1 MFVKRQ
7 LVIGALA
14 VAAVV
19 VAGCGGDDDDGGQGG
34 NGLTSQSGDGRA
46 LTVVALDTLAF
57 DQDSYTASAG
67 EVEID
72 YENGGSIVHT
82 LLVDE
87 VDDFK
92 LQVNTNGDTDTG
104 TVELEAGEYRLY
116 CDVPG
121 HTSMEA
127 TLTVE

>member
-1 MFVKRQ
+1 
-7 LVIGALA
+7 
-14 VAAVV
+14 
-19 VAGCGGDDDDGGQGG
+19 
-34 NGLTSQSGDGRA
+34 
-46 LTVVALDTLAF
+46 
-57 DQDSYTASAG
+57 
-67 EVEID
+67 
-72 YENGGSIVHT
+72 VHT

-104 TVELEAGEYRLY
+104 TVELEPGEYRLY